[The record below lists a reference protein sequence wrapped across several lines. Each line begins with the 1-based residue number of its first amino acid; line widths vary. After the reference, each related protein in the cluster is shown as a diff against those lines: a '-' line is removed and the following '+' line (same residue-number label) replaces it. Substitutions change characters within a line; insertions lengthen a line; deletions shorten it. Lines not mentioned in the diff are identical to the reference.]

1 MDNLFN
7 NFELKMAT
15 PIICE
20 EDKRLVVNFML
31 RSTKFMLCMDTCH
44 VFYTSKRG
52 GREAGLLQG
61 FIDHHLGH
69 QKVKKI
75 KQ

>member
-31 RSTKFMLCMDTCH
+31 RSTKFMHGNCH
-44 VFYTSKRG
+44 MFYTRKG
-52 GREAGLLQG
+52 GGGGGVGL
-61 FIDHHLGH
+61 
-69 QKVKKI
+69 KTSSNK
-75 KQ
+75 